1 MAGIFVLLF
10 AFLIGTFTIFL
21 PHASGEE
28 TKTVER
34 RIPVVKCSEA
44 VGSLAVIEF
53 DCKAK
58 ACQSTQISDPKLA
71 VWYEAMSG
79 SGGIQGVG
87 KGLTAMF
94 ITALKE
100 TNCFRIVDLEQYEKM
115 KKLMEATGQTVK
127 PPKVDITVMGSITVL
142 ELEKSGGALGGG
154 FIPILGAIHAKTD
167 KATVGV
173 EMSVVKP
180 ETLEVILSRSF
191 EANSER
197 TSWGLFGG
205 GWGGSGAGGGGWS
218 ISKNMSLDAVARDV
232 VVQMA
237 NSLAEKLAP
246 DKIVERPK
254 LEKQKGGSEQ

>member
-1 MAGIFVLLF
+1 
-10 AFLIGTFTIFL
+10 
-21 PHASGEE
+21 
-28 TKTVER
+28 
-34 RIPVVKCSEA
+34 
-44 VGSLAVIEF
+44 
-53 DCKAK
+53 
-58 ACQSTQISDPKLA
+58 
-71 VWYEAMSG
+71 
-79 SGGIQGVG
+79 
-87 KGLTAMF
+87 
-94 ITALKE
+94 
-100 TNCFRIVDLEQYEKM
+100 
-115 KKLMEATGQTVK
+115 
-127 PPKVDITVMGSITVL
+127 
-142 ELEKSGGALGGG
+142 
-154 FIPILGAIHAKTD
+154 
-167 KATVGV
+167 
-173 EMSVVKP
+173 MSVVKP